1 MKQHG
6 FGKAKMPKIIVSA
19 VLAAALCCTALPAGA
34 FAQTARSADW
44 SQHVL
49 NFDGESAAMHGWQ
62 YYFYDTDFLYESGG
76 AYVDVT
82 ENGRNGG
89 NALHV
94 RREDNAPPQ
103 IVLYSYHAEAEANT
117 LYHLEAY
124 VKTEGTADSSV
135 GFTRNE
141 IDAKGAETFPGYT
154 QEKAIAGDTGGEW
167 QKISLN
173 FTTAANTA
181 EVGAKIMIN
190 RGIGDFYIDDVTISK
205 VLTEVELQEDYPWQ
219 YYGWGVGVDD
229 WGVEGQNALQKQKW
243 TQMTE
248 ANISREDSSDG
259 DYACLNL
266 RANTSAKTKFGA
278 LPRRSEDTVYRLSFK
293 YKGGAADGSVDIRM
307 DGYTLGGTQFYWLQ
321 GSDAAQGIAADWTE
335 YSYDFKV
342 GEGQEIVF
350 VTLVARNADYL
361 IDEVEIT
368 CLDEDD
374 PMQYV
379 IGGSFGNNVAL
390 DENVQLVE
398 TAMLAKQPD
407 GSYVYAAGNQTP
419 EGIGTAGEGLVGYG
433 RGRVNINTS
442 ALPKDQK
449 YKVSY
454 EYRGGIWA
462 TTIAQTPTAEAIY
475 GADIMEYFENT
486 GRADPKNN
494 GWSSISSEFVALG
507 DFVNIY
513 GDATNTEVGATQT
526 YIRNIKIVG
535 EDGEDY
541 SPAAPVGTEV
551 EVPELEYGENI
562 FPYGTMEGTAEN
574 DTEWTLSG
582 GARITGFTFEDGNEG
597 YYLAFRGKGTAESPA
612 EEIEAA
618 AKDTFVKVYCRYS
631 SEGDLTFKLKTNDGT
646 VLEALDTLDSE
657 TVLGKTVAVYGQY
670 ALPEGTTSVSLVVEN
685 ESGYAAV
692 ADVGFRTHAH
702 AFVADDDKDHPAIE
716 ETATCKKEGYVQKY
730 CADCGEYVTVEYT
743 PKSEHRWGEWTVEE
757 AASCI
762 VSGVQVRECLDCGT
776 KESEVIPAAGHHFEN
791 GVCTVCGA
799 ADPDRDPGA
808 DPVPPED
815 KGCSCKGAVAAVPL
829 AALPAL
835 AAAAIVM
842 LARRK
847 KN

>member
-266 RANTSAKTKFGA
+266 RANTSAK
-278 LPRRSEDTVYRLSFK
+278 
-293 YKGGAADGSVDIRM
+293 
-307 DGYTLGGTQFYWLQ
+307 
-321 GSDAAQGIAADWTE
+321 
-335 YSYDFKV
+335 
-342 GEGQEIVF
+342 
-350 VTLVARNADYL
+350 N
-361 IDEVEIT
+361 
-368 CLDEDD
+368 
-374 PMQYV
+374 
-379 IGGSFGNNVAL
+379 
-390 DENVQLVE
+390 
-398 TAMLAKQPD
+398 
-407 GSYVYAAGNQTP
+407 
-419 EGIGTAGEGLVGYG
+419 
-433 RGRVNINTS
+433 
-442 ALPKDQK
+442 
-449 YKVSY
+449 
-454 EYRGGIWA
+454 
-462 TTIAQTPTAEAIY
+462 
-475 GADIMEYFENT
+475 
-486 GRADPKNN
+486 
-494 GWSSISSEFVALG
+494 
-507 DFVNIY
+507 
-513 GDATNTEVGATQT
+513 
-526 YIRNIKIVG
+526 
-535 EDGEDY
+535 
-541 SPAAPVGTEV
+541 
-551 EVPELEYGENI
+551 
-562 FPYGTMEGTAEN
+562 
-574 DTEWTLSG
+574 
-582 GARITGFTFEDGNEG
+582 
-597 YYLAFRGKGTAESPA
+597 
-612 EEIEAA
+612 
-618 AKDTFVKVYCRYS
+618 
-631 SEGDLTFKLKTNDGT
+631 
-646 VLEALDTLDSE
+646 
-657 TVLGKTVAVYGQY
+657 
-670 ALPEGTTSVSLVVEN
+670 
-685 ESGYAAV
+685 
-692 ADVGFRTHAH
+692 
-702 AFVADDDKDHPAIE
+702 
-716 ETATCKKEGYVQKY
+716 
-730 CADCGEYVTVEYT
+730 
-743 PKSEHRWGEWTVEE
+743 
-757 AASCI
+757 
-762 VSGVQVRECLDCGT
+762 
-776 KESEVIPAAGHHFEN
+776 
-791 GVCTVCGA
+791 
-799 ADPDRDPGA
+799 
-808 DPVPPED
+808 
-815 KGCSCKGAVAAVPL
+815 
-829 AALPAL
+829 
-835 AAAAIVM
+835 
-842 LARRK
+842 
-847 KN
+847 